1 MRKSHAFAAAVA
13 LALPG
18 CSVAKETA
26 EPVPDASLADAGR
39 ARDGGFLDLDAGT
52 RADVGIVVDENG
64 WASVD
69 GFDCPLK
76 VAVRAD
82 TFPPPIRWV
91 DCSSA
96 IGLPA
101 GACQRMALDFPDLS
115 PSGYPVTTS
124 GARANQAGKIE
135 YGFKLFHPKSMD
147 WYGVDGDG
155 AVRTFLHM
163 ESLACGMGSN
173 FGPVDGK
180 FVTASASDAVHA
192 TAIVGA
198 FGEVPHVLRSYTGN
212 FSWFPTRLG
221 PLEWAPAAVTLY
233 DWSGAGPSR
242 ILVGSG
248 QDARSDLIGITEV
261 GSRLY
266 AKAGSKYNVYEYPA
280 SGPRAVVLAGRDVPN
295 EVGSYAALPDRM
307 FWTNIEPIPESGGLQ
322 YRETALYTQALGT
335 DGLLTGVRQ
344 RLPSPSPLGYSK
356 EAKMGC
362 NKLARVYLEP
372 PNTPGPS
379 GSGLEV
385 FDFAN
390 LRHWRIPSP
399 SNVTDTTQVFS
410 AVTIHD
416 VTCGEVAAS
425 LRYFDRAT
433 NRIQA
438 TFGRFDLTKL
448 GPGEPF
454 ATIPDPIP

>member
-1 MRKSHAFAAAVA
+1 MRKSHALAVAVA
-13 LALPG
+13 LSLPG
-18 CSVAKETA
+18 CSETKETP
-26 EPVPDASLADAGR
+26 ESLPDASLTDAGR

-52 RADVGIVVDENG
+52 RADVGIAVDENG

-82 TFPPPIRWV
+82 RFPPPIRWA

-96 IGLPA
+96 IGLPT

-124 GARANQAGKIE
+124 GARANQMGKIE

-163 ESLACGMGSN
+163 DSLACGMGSN

-180 FVTASASDAVHA
+180 YVTASASDGVHA

-233 DWSGAGPSR
+233 DWSGAGPNR
-242 ILVGSG
+242 VLVAAGN
-248 QDARSDLIGITEV
+248 DARIDLIQISEV
-261 GSRLY
+261 GSRIY
-266 AKAGSKYNVYEYPA
+266 AKAGAKYSVYEYA
-280 SGPRAVVLAGRDVPN
+280 MVGPRAVVLAGRDVPN

-307 FWTNIEPIPESGGLQ
+307 FWTNIEPIPNTGGLHQ
-322 YRETALYTQALGT
+322 QETRLYTQGLSADGALM
-335 DGLLTGVRQ
+335 GVRQ
-344 RLPSPSPLGYSK
+344 RLPSPSPLGYSMD
-356 EAKMGC
+356 ARASC
-362 NKLARVYLEP
+362 NKVARIYIEP
-372 PNTPGPS
+372 AEASGPS

-385 FDFAN
+385 FDFASQ
-390 LRHWRIPSP
+390 RHWRVPFPSKA
-399 SNVTDTTQVFS
+399 TDQTQAFG
-410 AVTIHD
+410 AVTIEE
-416 VTCGEVAAS
+416 VTCAEVVSS
-425 LRYFDRAT
+425 LRYFDGTLNRA
-433 NRIQA
+433 QA